1 MSEDSK
7 VIKVQTSNWNE
18 FVFRFRSILEKHRL
32 LDTISNDAVI
42 RAAAVVQEALL
53 DDFATAGAGGVME
66 MSTYD
71 QNRYKEAKSLY
82 DKYDKGVTEARNFI
96 QDCTNETT
104 FRIIRDIPF
113 NDHYARFI
121 ALQRALQSTTTTA
134 VRNDFKELHNTKQS
148 AVTRYDALRFTQSVS
163 EIIARIRDTCARNG
177 WDPLEVL
184 ESEVLIGGFN
194 TSIEQLSILL
204 KRKTNSFQF
213 EV

>member
-1 MSEDSK
+1 MFSSGWPPKLSLLLLVKSYSVFIYYYLRSFYTTGYGPNTLDKFAMSEDLK
-7 VIKVQTSNWNE
+7 FIKVKTSNWNE

-53 DDFATAGAGGVME
+53 DDFAAAGAGGVME

-71 QNRYKEAKSLY
+71 QNRYKVASALY

-96 QDCTNETT
+96 QGCTDDTT
-104 FRIIRDIPF
+104 YRIIRDIPF

-134 VRNDFKELHNTKQS
+134 V
-148 AVTRYDALRFTQSVS
+148 
-163 EIIARIRDTCARNG
+163 
-177 WDPLEVL
+177 
-184 ESEVLIGGFN
+184 
-194 TSIEQLSILL
+194 
-204 KRKTNSFQF
+204 
-213 EV
+213 